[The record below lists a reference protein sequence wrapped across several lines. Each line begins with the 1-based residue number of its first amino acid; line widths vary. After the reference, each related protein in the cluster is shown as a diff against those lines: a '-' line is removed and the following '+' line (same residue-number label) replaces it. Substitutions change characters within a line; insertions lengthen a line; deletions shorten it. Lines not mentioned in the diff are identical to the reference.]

1 MYLQYIFPARRVPVV
16 HPAIASAQN
25 RPLRR
30 RPILALDGCPLH
42 CVAHIL
48 KRHGLKPDRH
58 YDLSQMGV
66 PKKPHE
72 DFDPQQAAAILQRL
86 LEELKVP
93 LSHASAAAA
102 SDPSPAAPEE
112 EWPEPSSP
120 VCYARE
126 FKHWESTASDETR

>member
-1 MYLQYIFPARRVPVV
+1 VRKTAR
-16 HPAIASAQN
+16 SG
-25 RPLRR
+25 
-30 RPILALDGCPLH
+30 RPIIALDACPLH

-72 DFDPQQAAAILQRL
+72 DFDPQQAATILQRL
-86 LEELKVP
+86 VEELKAP